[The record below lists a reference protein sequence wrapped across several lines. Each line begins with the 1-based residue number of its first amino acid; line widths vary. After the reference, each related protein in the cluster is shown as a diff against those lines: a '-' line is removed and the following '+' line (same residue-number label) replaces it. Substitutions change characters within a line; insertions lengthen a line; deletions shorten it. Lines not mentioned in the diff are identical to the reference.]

1 MGVPPSLRPPFW
13 GERLHPGLSY
23 VKKISAQHQAQA
35 WNQQLAKDPV
45 FGPSSGFCVAVGL
58 PEAEVVQPTDTRR
71 CASGTRWSGCQGV
84 AEDITG

>member
-23 VKKISAQHQAQA
+23 VKKISAQHQAET

-58 PEAEVVQPTDTRR
+58 PEAEVVHPTDNTKVRKR
-71 CASGTRWSGCQGV
+71 YPLVWVPRV